1 MTNFNTTGQGFAP
14 ISRRGVLK
22 GAAAVGAAGLILPYG
37 ATAARAQTRG
47 GTFRIGIGHG
57 STTDSLD
64 PGLWDQLYV
73 QTFAAARHNYLIEV
87 DSDGQL
93 KPEIAES
100 WSSDDAS
107 TWVFTIRQGVTFHS
121 GKTLTPDDV
130 VASINHHRGEATT
143 SAVKSLLAPTTDVRA
158 DGNTVVVT
166 LEAPNADLPYLMT
179 DYHIPVMPGIDG
191 KIYVTSTDGCGGY
204 IVESFEHGVQS
215 TLNRNPNYWK
225 SDRAWFDRI
234 ELLSILDQAARLN
247 ALITGEVH
255 LIDQIDPATIG
266 MLESRGVANILSIPG
281 TGHYVFPMDSRV
293 APYNDNNVRL
303 ALKYAIDRQ
312 AMVDVI
318 LGGHGAVANDNPI
331 GPANR
336 YFHAEMEAKTYDPD
350 KARYYLQQA
359 GLTSLD
365 VTLSAADAAFSG
377 AVDAASM
384 FSETARAAGINLTVD
399 RVPNDGYWDNVWL
412 NPNGNTPFCASYWGG
427 RAVEDHM
434 FTTAYASGAA
444 WNESFWENA
453 RFNEL
458 LVAARSE
465 VSEDNR
471 RAMYR
476 EMQQLVSFEGSTII
490 PMYTNYVMGVSKAVS
505 TPERLSSNWNF
516 DGFRCVERWSMA

>member
-1 MTNFNTTGQGFAP
+1 
-14 ISRRGVLK
+14 
-22 GAAAVGAAGLILPYG
+22 
-37 ATAARAQTRG
+37 
-47 GTFRIGIGHG
+47 
-57 STTDSLD
+57 
-64 PGLWDQLYV
+64 
-73 QTFAAARHNYLIEV
+73 
-87 DSDGQL
+87 
-93 KPEIAES
+93 
-100 WSSDDAS
+100 
-107 TWVFTIRQGVTFHS
+107 
-121 GKTLTPDDV
+121 
-130 VASINHHRGEATT
+130 
-143 SAVKSLLAPTTDVRA
+143 
-158 DGNTVVVT
+158 
-166 LEAPNADLPYLMT
+166 
-179 DYHIPVMPGIDG
+179 
-191 KIYVTSTDGCGGY
+191 
-204 IVESFEHGVQS
+204 
-215 TLNRNPNYWK
+215 
-225 SDRAWFDRI
+225 
-234 ELLSILDQAARLN
+234 
-247 ALITGEVH
+247 
-255 LIDQIDPATIG
+255 
-266 MLESRGVANILSIPG
+266 
-281 TGHYVFPMDSRV
+281 
-293 APYNDNNVRL
+293 
-303 ALKYAIDRQ
+303 
-312 AMVDVI
+312 VDVI

-471 RAMYR
+471 RAMYQ